1 MLKEIYMNVENL
13 IDLKNYPIH
22 QPDSAKYLEIVKSVR
37 LDLAEDG
44 CAVLSNFLSIE
55 GLDTITNEAEERK
68 TQAYYAESKLC
79 NVYLANGN
87 PNEAEYHPQNIFLE
101 RTNGF
106 ITADLLGKG
115 TYSHMLYHWQPLR
128 EFLTI
133 CLSKEKLYI
142 YEDPVSNMI
151 VNLCKPRQTFNWHFD
166 TNEFTITFLLRGA
179 ESGGHFEYVSNLRT
193 KTDECF
199 DEVKKVLNGNRSRV
213 KRLHLNEGDLQFFLG
228 RFSLHRVTHNSG
240 SADRLL
246 LIQSFTEMPGIIG
259 NPQRVKDLYGKT
271 TKDHKDKVGDRTR
284 SDELLD

>member
-1 MLKEIYMNVENL
+1 MNVENL
-13 IDLKNYPIH
+13 IDLNNYPIH
-22 QPDSAKYLEIVKSVR
+22 QPDSAEYLEIVKSVQ

-44 CAVLSNFLSIE
+44 CAVLSNFLSVE

-68 TQAYYAESKLC
+68 SQAYYAECKLC

-87 PNEAEYHPQNIFLE
+87 PNQAEDHPQNIFLE

-115 TYSHMLYHWQPLR
+115 TYSHMLYRWQPLR

-133 CLSKEKLYI
+133 CLSKKKLYI

-151 VNLCKPRQTFNWHFD
+151 VNLCKPGQTFNWHFD

-179 ESGGHFEYVSNLRT
+179 ESGGYFEYVPNLRT
-193 KTDECF
+193 KDDECF
-199 DEVKKVLNGNRSRV
+199 EEVKKVLNGNRSRV
-213 KRLHLNEGDLQFFLG
+213 KRLNLNAGDLQFFLG
-228 RFSLHRVTHNSG
+228 RFSLHRVTHNVG
-240 SADRLL
+240 STDRLL

-271 TKDHKDKVGDRTR
+271 TKDHKDKIGDRAR
-284 SDELLD
+284 SDLLLD

>member
-22 QPDSAKYLEIVKSVR
+22 QPDSAEYLEIVKSVR

-44 CAVLSNFLSIE
+44 CAVLSNFLSVE
-55 GLDTITNEAEERK
+55 GLDTIANEAEERK
-68 TQAYYAESKLC
+68 SQAYYAESKLC

-87 PNEAEYHPQNIFLE
+87 PNEAEDHPQNIFLE

-151 VNLCKPRQTFNWHFD
+151 VNLCKPGQTFNWHFD
-166 TNEFTITFLLRGA
+166 TNEFTITFLLKGA
-179 ESGGHFEYVSNLRT
+179 ESGGYFEYVPNLRT
-193 KTDECF
+193 KSDECF
-199 DEVKKVLNGNRSRV
+199 DEVKKVLNGDRSRV
-213 KRLHLNEGDLQFFLG
+213 KRLNLNAGDLQFFLG
-228 RFSLHRVTHNSG
+228 RFSLHRVTHNTG
-240 SADRLL
+240 STDRLL

-271 TKDHKDKVGDRTR
+271 TKDHKDKVGDRAR
-284 SDELLD
+284 SDQLLD

>member
-1 MLKEIYMNVENL
+1 MNVENL

-22 QPDSAKYLEIVKSVR
+22 QSDSAEYLEIVKSVR

-44 CAVLSNFLSIE
+44 CAVLSNFLSVE
-55 GLDTITNEAEERK
+55 GLDTIANEAEERK
-68 TQAYYAESKLC
+68 SQAYYAESKLC

-87 PNEAEYHPQNIFLE
+87 PNEAEDHPQNIFLE

-115 TYSHMLYHWQPLR
+115 TYSHMLYYWQPLR

-151 VNLCKPRQTFNWHFD
+151 VNLCKPGQIFNWHFD

-179 ESGGHFEYVSNLRT
+179 ESGGYFEYVPNLRT
-193 KTDECF
+193 KDDECF
-199 DEVKKVLNGNRSRV
+199 EEVKEVLNGDRSRV
-213 KRLHLNEGDLQFFLG
+213 KRLNLNAGDLQFFLG
-228 RFSLHRVTHNSG
+228 RFSLHRVTHNTG
-240 SADRLL
+240 STDRLL

-271 TKDHKDKVGDRTR
+271 TKDHKDKVRDRAR
-284 SDELLD
+284 SDQLLD

>member
-13 IDLKNYPIH
+13 IDLNNYPIH
-22 QPDSAKYLEIVKSVR
+22 QPDSAEYLEIVKSVR
-37 LDLAEDG
+37 LDLTEDG
-44 CAVLSNFLSIE
+44 CAVLSNFLSVE

-68 TQAYYAESKLC
+68 SQAYFAESKLC

-87 PNEAEYHPQNIFLE
+87 PNEAEDHPQNIFLE

-133 CLSKEKLYI
+133 CLSKKKLYI

-151 VNLCKPRQTFNWHFD
+151 VNLCKPGQTFNWHFD

-179 ESGGHFEYVSNLRT
+179 ESGGYFEYVPNLRT
-193 KTDECF
+193 KDDECF
-199 DEVKKVLNGNRSRV
+199 EEVKEVLNGNRSRV
-213 KRLHLNEGDLQFFLG
+213 KRLNLNAGDLQFFLG
-228 RFSLHRVTHNSG
+228 RFSLHRVTHNIG
-240 SADRLL
+240 STDRLL

-259 NPQRVKDLYGKT
+259 NPQRVKNLYGKT
-271 TKDHKDKVGDRTR
+271 TKDHKDKIGDRAR
-284 SDELLD
+284 SDQLLD

>member
-13 IDLKNYPIH
+13 IDLNNYPIH
-22 QPDSAKYLEIVKSVR
+22 QPDSAEYLEIVKSVR

-44 CAVLSNFLSIE
+44 CAVLSNFLSVE

-68 TQAYYAESKLC
+68 SQAYYAESKLC

-87 PNEAEYHPQNIFLE
+87 PNEAEDHPQNIFLE

-133 CLSKEKLYI
+133 CLSKKKLYI

-151 VNLCKPRQTFNWHFD
+151 VNLCKPGQTFNWHFD

-179 ESGGHFEYVSNLRT
+179 ESGGYFEYVPNLRT
-193 KTDECF
+193 KDDECF
-199 DEVKKVLNGNRSRV
+199 EEVKKVLNGNRSRV
-213 KRLHLNEGDLQFFLG
+213 KRLNLNAGDLQFFLG
-228 RFSLHRVTHNSG
+228 RFSLHRVTHNIG
-240 SADRLL
+240 STDRLL

-271 TKDHKDKVGDRTR
+271 TKDHKDKVGDRAR
-284 SDELLD
+284 SDQLLD

>member
-13 IDLKNYPIH
+13 IDLNNYPIH
-22 QPDSAKYLEIVKSVR
+22 QPDSAEYLEIVKSVR

-44 CAVLSNFLSIE
+44 CAVLSNFLSVE

-68 TQAYYAESKLC
+68 SQAYYAESKLC

-87 PNEAEYHPQNIFLE
+87 PNEVEDHPQNIFLE

-151 VNLCKPRQTFNWHFD
+151 VNLCKPGQTFNWHFD
-166 TNEFTITFLLRGA
+166 TNEFTITFLLKGA
-179 ESGGHFEYVSNLRT
+179 DSGGYFEYVPNLRT
-193 KTDECF
+193 KSNECF
-199 DEVKKVLNGNRSRV
+199 NEVKKVLNGEHSRV
-213 KRLHLNEGDLQFFLG
+213 KRLNLNEGDLQFFLG
-228 RFSLHRVTHNSG
+228 RFSLHQVTRNTG
-240 SADRLL
+240 STDRLL

-271 TKDHKDKVGDRTR
+271 TKDYKDKAGDRVR
-284 SDELLD
+284 SDQLLD

>member
-13 IDLKNYPIH
+13 IDLNNYPIH
-22 QPDSAKYLEIVKSVR
+22 QPDSAEYLEIVKSVR

-44 CAVLSNFLSIE
+44 CAVLSNFLSVE

-68 TQAYYAESKLC
+68 SQAYYAESKLC

-87 PNEAEYHPQNIFLE
+87 SNEAEDHPQNIFLE

-133 CLSKEKLYI
+133 CLSKKKLYI

-166 TNEFTITFLLRGA
+166 TNEFTITFLL
-179 ESGGHFEYVSNLRT
+179 
-193 KTDECF
+193 
-199 DEVKKVLNGNRSRV
+199 
-213 KRLHLNEGDLQFFLG
+213 
-228 RFSLHRVTHNSG
+228 
-240 SADRLL
+240 
-246 LIQSFTEMPGIIG
+246 
-259 NPQRVKDLYGKT
+259 
-271 TKDHKDKVGDRTR
+271 
-284 SDELLD
+284 

>member
-13 IDLKNYPIH
+13 IDLNNYPIH
-22 QPDSAKYLEIVKSVR
+22 QPDSAEYLEIVKSVR

-44 CAVLSNFLSIE
+44 CAVLSNFLSVE

-68 TQAYYAESKLC
+68 SRAYYAESKLC

-87 PNEAEYHPQNIFLE
+87 PNEAEDHPQNIFLE

-115 TYSHMLYHWQPLR
+115 TYSYMLYHWQPLR

-133 CLSKEKLYI
+133 CLSKKKLYI
-142 YEDPVSNMI
+142 YEDPISNMI
-151 VNLCKPRQTFNWHFD
+151 VNVSKPGQTFNWHFD
-166 TNEFTITFLLRGA
+166 TNEFTITFLLKGA
-179 ESGGHFEYVSNLRT
+179 ESGGYFEYVPNLRT
-193 KTDECF
+193 KSDECF
-199 DEVKKVLNGNRSRV
+199 EEVKKVLNGDYSRV
-213 KRLHLNEGDLQFFLG
+213 KRLNLYEGDLQFFLG
-228 RFSLHRVTHNSG
+228 RFSLHQVTLNTG
-240 SADRLL
+240 STDRLL

-271 TKDHKDKVGDRTR
+271 TKDHKDKVGDRAR
-284 SDELLD
+284 SDQLLD

>member
-13 IDLKNYPIH
+13 IDLNNYPIH
-22 QPDSAKYLEIVKSVR
+22 QSDSAKYLEIVKSVR

-44 CAVLSNFLSIE
+44 CAVLSNFLSVE
-55 GLDTITNEAEERK
+55 GLDTIANEAEERK
-68 TQAYYAESKLC
+68 SQAYYAESKLC

-115 TYSHMLYHWQPLR
+115 TYSHMLYHWLPLR
-128 EFLTI
+128 EFLAI
-133 CLSKEKLYI
+133 CLSKKKLYI

-179 ESGGHFEYVSNLRT
+179 GSGGYFEYVPNLRT
-193 KTDECF
+193 KSDECF
-199 DEVKKVLNGNRSRV
+199 NEVKKVLDGDRSRV
-213 KRLHLNEGDLQFFLG
+213 KRLNLNAGDLQFFLG
-228 RFSLHRVTHNSG
+228 RFSLHRVTHNIG
-240 SADRLL
+240 STDRLL

-271 TKDHKDKVGDRTR
+271 TKDHKDKVGDRAR
-284 SDELLD
+284 SDQLLD